1 MGQNE
6 NVQASQGEAEGCALS
21 YGHFTSIYLTVFCCI
36 SVCVWM
42 FVGISTVAKQSA
54 VHLINEIVRQP
65 WIYGGEFSHPFRP
78 TVPGSPQG
86 HRVPLGNTVPL
97 NWCPEL
103 VDWGSLCCFPRSSGR
118 RLSHP
123 GERSSSR
130 PHGMLSSG
138 KLGGKWTQAANVH
151 TITER
156 PRGARERLPLL
167 IRPLIC
173 PLWITLSS
181 LAQFAR
187 SCAPCTVYAAVS
199 KRERCDYNLDMNN
212 EWV

>member
-1 MGQNE
+1 MDLWQRIQPSI
-6 NVQASQGEAEGCALS
+6 QAHCPRLS
-21 YGHFTSIYLTVFCCI
+21 SRAPCSSG
-36 SVCVWM
+36 
-42 FVGISTVAKQSA
+42 
-54 VHLINEIVRQP
+54 
-65 WIYGGEFSHPFRP
+65 
-78 TVPGSPQG
+78 VPS
-86 HRVPLGNTVPL
+86 
-97 NWCPEL
+97 EL
-103 VDWGSLCCFPRSSGR
+103 VDRGSLCCFPRPSGR

-181 LAQFAR
+181 PAQFAR
-187 SCAPCTVYAAVS
+187 WCAPCTVYAAVS